1 METKVKKIRK
11 GKLKERK
18 NKIIAII
25 LSIIILFLV
34 INLISSLS
42 ILEKRQIYAS
52 IIVSDHY
59 GFDLNGTALTFG
71 MTMPGGSSHRDLII
85 KNEYNKDVY
94 VESYVKGEIRDF
106 ISISD
111 NNFVLKPNET
121 KELSFVVL
129 IPKGTEYG
137 NYTGFVIINFKN
149 QKLF

>member
-1 METKVKKIRK
+1 MTGLLKKIKK
-11 GKLKERK
+11 GKLKERR
-18 NKIIAII
+18 NKIIVIG
-25 LSIIILFLV
+25 LSIIILFLI
-34 INLISSLS
+34 INLINSLS
-42 ILEKRQIYAS
+42 ILEKRQIYAR

-71 MTMPGGSSHRDLII
+71 MTRPGGSSHRDLII

-111 NNFVLKPNET
+111 NDFVLRSDET
-121 KELSFVVL
+121 KKLSFVVL
-129 IPKGTEYG
+129 IPEATEYG
-137 NYTGFVIINFKN
+137 NYTGFVIMNFKN